1 MALSEKAYQLLKP
14 HWEKIL
20 QAWQGKVPEFVS
32 EEYLKKYLPF
42 LQIPDDEE
50 EILRRARKVIARC
63 TENEAESLYLFVLYY
78 GAFVLKLQLNP
89 DLQSSVWGEDEGV
102 AALIASLSSLPLI
115 EENCRKQGIP
125 EHYATDALQW
135 IGGTVAIYKLSH
147 NNIPGHSL
155 QQLYWLHHHI
165 DGKLYRIGR
174 FEYLIHTL
182 PSWAPCIFR
191 NEDGVFAILAA
202 PGMKFNAGGLVTL
215 GDDAVA
221 ESFIEEDGDFITG
234 IPCNVEGLARVN
246 ETLTIDRREFK
257 PVCAPWDIV
266 PSIHIPGGL
275 RMGWEETLNSMK
287 EANEFFKRY
296 LKREIPMIVC
306 GSWILNPAL
315 EKFAPNGNMAR
326 FRRETFNI
334 PMMRWGEEGRDG
346 MFFAFGRGD
355 VDPTEIEPVNT
366 IQKLLQEIFR
376 AEGTLRTGAMFV
388 LTEDLDKLGNMY
400 YRSQVKVL

>member
-1 MALSEKAYQLLKP
+1 MDLKNFCTAMALSAKAYQLLEP

-20 QAWQGKVPEFVS
+20 QEWQGKVPEFVS

-50 EILRRARKVIARC
+50 EILLRARKVIARC
-63 TENEAESLYLFVLYY
+63 AENEAESLYLFVLYY

-89 DLQSSVWGEDEGV
+89 DLQSSVWGEDDGI

-115 EENCRKQGIP
+115 EENCRKRGIP

-191 NEDGVFAILAA
+191 NSDMTDLPLRFGAVRTDEQNKSFYKSKDLRKKTKPQVETEDVKTADEAHMDNVVEVLNEARRSQEIS
-202 PGMKFNAGGLVTL
+202 M
-215 GDDAVA
+215 
-221 ESFIEEDGDFITG
+221 ESGEDSKLEFKQR
-234 IPCNVEGLARVN
+234 PQRREGQRN
-246 ETLTIDRREFK
+246 GDRR
-257 PVCAPWDIV
+257 
-266 PSIHIPGGL
+266 SSN
-275 RMGWEETLNSMK
+275 R
-287 EANEFFKRY
+287 
-296 LKREIPMIVC
+296 
-306 GSWILNPAL
+306 
-315 EKFAPNGNMAR
+315 
-326 FRRETFNI
+326 
-334 PMMRWGEEGRDG
+334 GRDG
-346 MFFAFGRGD
+346 QRRPRRESQGEPAPEGKVVPMKPRREELPKQDAAKPAETTKPAAVKTAEAKSEAVAAKKEAPAQKSAAAAPAKKASGQNNPGFFGR
-355 VDPTEIEPVNT
+355 
-366 IQKLLQEIFR
+366 
-376 AEGTLRTGAMFV
+376 MFG
-388 LTEDLDKLGNMY
+388 K
-400 YRSQVKVL
+400 KKK